1 MSKYKIFNL
10 TSDGWGYLLQYR
22 DGAIYDG
29 FGNKI
34 NLSFGSSGAGG
45 SQGTQGVQGPQG
57 PQGNIGSQG
66 PQGIGTQGVQGPQG
80 PQGNIGSQGPQGSG
94 TQGPQGHIGSQGN
107 QGPQGVQGPQGSAPN
122 YEHRGD
128 STTFLGY
135 TLVGSAPIGTSES
148 SPVWIIRKILMTG
161 SGGAWTTST
170 GSWTNRASL
179 IYT

>member
-10 TSDGWGYLLQYR
+10 SSDGWGYLLQYR

-34 NLSFGSSGAGG
+34 NLSFISGGG
-45 SQGTQGVQGPQG
+45 NDGKGPQGPQG

-66 PQGIGTQGVQGPQG
+66 NQGPQGPQGSGVQG
-80 PQGNIGSQGPQGSG
+80 PQGNIGSQG
-94 TQGPQGHIGSQGN
+94 N
-107 QGPQGVQGPQGSAPN
+107 QGPQGPQGSGVQGPQGNTGSQGNQGPQGSAPN

-135 TLVGSAPIGTSES
+135 TLIGNAPVGTSES

-161 SGGAWTTST
+161 SGGSWTTAT